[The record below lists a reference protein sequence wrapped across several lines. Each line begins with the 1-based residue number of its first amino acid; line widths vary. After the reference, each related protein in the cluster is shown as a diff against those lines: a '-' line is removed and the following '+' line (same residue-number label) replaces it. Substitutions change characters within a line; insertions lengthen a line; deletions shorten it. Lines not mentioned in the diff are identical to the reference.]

1 MMHSSF
7 DGQKLHSAFTLNI
20 VEIIRRTQIQPNP
33 QVPVIPIGI
42 AVVSLLTLSMLY
54 LFVSIDQFSAI
65 GKLVGAPILSE
76 TRIAEVGEIPVDV
89 VMLSN
94 TSVVSSGDGK
104 KDLGKNSRLTNGV
117 QAADTHTEAAT
128 GTQNEPIA
136 RLGNGTISDIIY
148 SPDGKLIAATGAIGI
163 WLYDAET
170 PAEVGMISGGARVIA
185 FSPDGQMLA
194 SGSGSEPTA
203 FLWNVATRKRIGSML
218 LPDRRGIT
226 ALTYALDGKT
236 LAVGYTNGDIALW
249 DTATQQKTA
258 LLDTASSVLWTLAF
272 SPDGQLLASGG
283 YEDSTISLWDV
294 KTQTLLGAFDGHT
307 RDTNPSRYNPKHQLS
322 TLGAFDGHTR
332 YTKAQN
338 HGVSTIAFSPDGKT
352 LASGSGFDCTVR
364 LWDVAVRT
372 EIALLLEL
380 DTYELE
386 GITSVVF
393 SPNGTLLAS
402 ASDDAAIRMW
412 DTRTLEQI
420 GVLETRSGGVTSLA
434 FQPDGK
440 RLASLNG
447 RVAATPRHKG
457 GDMAIRL
464 WEVEKRTQIAAAQH
478 HYAAVTAV
486 SLQPNGRFL
495 ASGHHDGVVVMW
507 DVQNREKVGVL
518 RGLNAI
524 VESVAFSPDGTLLA
538 SSERENTRLWD
549 VQKRKQIAVFKN
561 RAAIVES
568 VAFSPDGKTLASV
581 DYKAIRLW
589 DTKRKN
595 GWRVATASAPNANK
609 TTDRDANRG
618 QYTTTDHLGRGD

>member
-1 MMHSSF
+1 
-7 DGQKLHSAFTLNI
+7 
-20 VEIIRRTQIQPNP
+20 
-33 QVPVIPIGI
+33 
-42 AVVSLLTLSMLY
+42 
-54 LFVSIDQFSAI
+54 
-65 GKLVGAPILSE
+65 
-76 TRIAEVGEIPVDV
+76 
-89 VMLSN
+89 
-94 TSVVSSGDGK
+94 
-104 KDLGKNSRLTNGV
+104 
-117 QAADTHTEAAT
+117 
-128 GTQNEPIA
+128 
-136 RLGNGTISDIIY
+136 
-148 SPDGKLIAATGAIGI
+148 
-163 WLYDAET
+163 
-170 PAEVGMISGGARVIA
+170 MISGGAGAIA

-272 SPDGQLLASGG
+272 SPNGRLLASGG
-283 YEDSTISLWDV
+283 YKDSTISLWDV
-294 KTQTLLGAFDGHT
+294 QTKTLLGAFDGHT
-307 RDTNPSRYNPKHQLS
+307 RDTR
-322 TLGAFDGHTR
+322 
-332 YTKAQN
+332 AQN

-386 GITSVVF
+386 GINSVVF

-464 WEVEKRTQIAAAQH
+464 WEVESRKQVAISQYH
-478 HYAAVTAV
+478 
-486 SLQPNGRFL
+486 N
-495 ASGHHDGVVVMW
+495 AS
-507 DVQNREKVGVL
+507 
-518 RGLNAI
+518 
-524 VESVAFSPDGTLLA
+524 VESVALSPDGTLLA
-538 SSERENTRLWD
+538 VGCQDGVVELWD
-549 VQKRKQIAVFKN
+549 IGSRKRIDVMQGRSAMVQC
-561 RAAIVES
+561 
-568 VAFSPDGKTLASV
+568 VAFSPDGSLLASSAKEHARLWNIEDRKQIAIFNHTAIVESIAFSSDSKALACV
-581 DYKAIRLW
+581 DDNCIRLW
-589 DTKRKN
+589 DTRRKRAVSVLGEVPLPSQASFRELSLLKTLYLKWIRRESPTDLPVHYASTIQSIAFSPDGKMLISGGIDN
-595 GWRVATASAPNANK
+595 AVRLWDIRKRREIFTHKQDQKDVDSANIQAVAFSPGGDIFASAGTHKEIHLWSVAEHKLIGTLNTEEHVEALAFNPDGRFLAAGVRANIRVWDMETLAEVATLEGRLGAVTTFAFSGDGKTLVASAGHGVIRVW
-609 TTDRDANRG
+609 DSSG
-618 QYTTTDHLGRGD
+618 LGSD